1 MLRTLLTIG
10 LIALVGLFALKIVFG
25 LLGPLVGV
33 LLVLLGWAV
42 KFAMI
47 GAVLYVVV
55 RVISPDTAKRIT
67 GRFRN

>member
-67 GRFRN
+67 GRFRD

>member
-10 LIALVGLFALKIVFG
+10 FIALVGLFALKVVFG
-25 LLGPLVGV
+25 LLGPLVGL
-33 LLVLLGWAV
+33 LLVLLGLAV
-42 KFAMI
+42 KLALI

-67 GRFRN
+67 GKFKN

>member
-10 LIALVGLFALKIVFG
+10 FIALIGLFALKLVFG
-25 LLGPLVGV
+25 LLGPLVG
-33 LLVLLGWAV
+33 LLLILLGLAV
-42 KFAMI
+42 KLALI

-67 GRFRN
+67 GKFRG

>member
-10 LIALVGLFALKIVFG
+10 IIALVGLFALKVVFG
-25 LLGPLVGV
+25 LLGPLVG
-33 LLVLLGWAV
+33 LLLILLGLAV
-42 KFAMI
+42 KLALI

-67 GRFRN
+67 GKFRD

>member
-10 LIALVGLFALKIVFG
+10 FIALVGLFALKVVFG
-25 LLGPLVGV
+25 LLGPLVGL
-33 LLVLLGWAV
+33 LLVLLGLAV
-42 KFAMI
+42 KLALI

-67 GRFRN
+67 GKFRD

>member
-10 LIALVGLFALKIVFG
+10 FIALIGLFALKLVFG
-25 LLGPLVGV
+25 LLGPLVGL
-33 LLVLLGWAV
+33 LLVLLGLAV
-42 KFAMI
+42 KLALI

-67 GRFRN
+67 GKFRR